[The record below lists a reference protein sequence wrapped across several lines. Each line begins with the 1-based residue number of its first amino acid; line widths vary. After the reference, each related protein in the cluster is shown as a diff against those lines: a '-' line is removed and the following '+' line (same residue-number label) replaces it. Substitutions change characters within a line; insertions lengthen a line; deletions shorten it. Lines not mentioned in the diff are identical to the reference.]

1 MWCLSNH
8 GWEVASSVDQLKGP
22 CPFLSKSLADYDLLP
37 EAARYFVAVALLER
51 AMNISDLLHAS
62 RDMYVLTE
70 KPNTKEGCSDRF
82 WSMRLEGL
90 HHDHIRLAVDQL
102 RSRWPRPIPK
112 HLARS
117 MKSVALQDSLA
128 RSLGAKSYCDWR
140 EVEQHKITE
149 LLSEHGMSVPSDL
162 IKWAY
167 SPRGGGFLT
176 ARQVADRL
184 FNSGLPLPKRIFTGV
199 GSCLFAPR
207 AYGRLDLDQLA
218 SCALWTDQQR
228 YAFCEQHE
236 DEILLRAEYMQ
247 DGCGLD
253 YLDMTGR
260 MLMLNA
266 VSEFIGCM
274 YNMMG
279 SNLMAPA
286 AGDPVMRSYNM
297 SEEDL
302 AFELQLLRLFRK
314 EIEGSDDGWV
324 DVLPVPGNSNLIFL
338 KGANGTFDWVIR
350 DQRDKEFSSN
360 PLYPFFKKDEVPK
373 AMDQSKLDGHLYF
386 AAGTWAEKL
395 EHDAESRHYAEGGTA
410 ANWPGYAKLI
420 QRELIASQG
429 YRFQRTETGAAS
441 DEFIPH
447 RLGESCLMVSPLVT
461 IADFFDFCS
470 RSDWGHTRQGKAQK
484 TRDKKIGDLGAI
496 NMESSDL
503 PVSVTWLDA
512 VAYCRD
518 YEQRAGLPVRL
529 LTIEDWQ
536 QVAPPPMDFS
546 HVSSVRSFVVKN
558 GEMPDDPIY
567 GQLGWG
573 IVGGD
578 GKLGGNSSHR
588 YRPDGSMHY
597 GPNLKWVD
605 NDEGVPF
612 LSVPGFGEWLSD
624 YQHGS
629 APIASVATGQSIVG
643 GSIERNLCPVHMTM
657 SYKGVKVGFRLCYVA
672 HLDA

>member
-1 MWCLSNH
+1 MNI
-8 GWEVASSVDQLKGP
+8 P
-22 CPFLSKSLADYDLLP
+22 DLL
-37 EAARYFVAVALLER
+37 R
-51 AMNISDLLHAS
+51 APREVH
-62 RDMYVLTE
+62 VLTE
-70 KPNTKEGCSDRF
+70 KPNTEVGGSDRF

-90 HHDHIRLAVDQL
+90 HYDHIRAAVDEL
-102 RSRWPRPIPK
+102 RSRWSRPIPK
-112 HLARS
+112 QIARS
-117 MKSVALQDSLA
+117 VKSVALQDALA
-128 RSLGAKSYCDWR
+128 RTLGARSYSHWR
-140 EVEQHKITE
+140 EVEQPKIADF
-149 LLSEHGMSVPSDL
+149 LHEHGMSVPTDL
-162 IKWAY
+162 IKWPY
-167 SPRGGGFLT
+167 SPRVVGSLT

-184 FNSGLPLPKRIFTGV
+184 FNSGLPLPKRLFTGV

-207 AYGRLDLDQLA
+207 AYGRLDFDQA
-218 SCALWTDQQR
+218 AGYEFWTDQQR

-279 SNLMAPA
+279 SNLIEPA
-286 AGDPVMRSYNM
+286 LGEPVMRSYNM
-297 SEEDL
+297 SAEDK
-302 AFELQLLRLFRK
+302 AFELQLFRLFRK

-324 DVLPVPGNSNLIFL
+324 EVLPVPGNANLIFL
-338 KGANGTFDWVIR
+338 KGANGAFDWVVR
-350 DQRDKEFSSN
+350 DQRDKAFTSN
-360 PLYPFFKKDEVPK
+360 PLYPFFDKGEVPR

-386 AAGTWAEKL
+386 ATGTWAEKL
-395 EHDAESRHYAEGGTA
+395 EHDAESRHYVEGGTA

-420 QRELIASQG
+420 QRELIASLG
-429 YRFQRTETGAAS
+429 YRSPRPATGAVS
-441 DEFIPH
+441 DHFIPH
-447 RLGESCLMVSPLVT
+447 RLGESCLMVSSLVT

-470 RSDWGHTRQGKAQK
+470 RTNWGQIRQEKACK
-484 TRDKKIGDLGAI
+484 TIDKRIDDLGAI
-496 NMESSDL
+496 NMDPSDL

-518 YEQRAGLPVRL
+518 YEARTGLPVRL
-529 LTIEDWQ
+529 MTIDEWRQ
-536 QVAPPPMDFS
+536 LAPPPMDFS
-546 HVSSVRSFVVKN
+546 HVRSSRLLIVKK

-567 GQLGWG
+567 EQLGWG

-578 GKLGGNSSHR
+578 GKLGGNSAHR
-588 YRPDGSMHY
+588 HQADGSMRY

-605 NDEGVPF
+605 NDAGLAFV
-612 LSVPGFGEWLSD
+612 SAPGFGEWLSD
-624 YQHGS
+624 YRHGS
-629 APIASVATGQSIVG
+629 APTACVATGRSVAG
-643 GSIERNLCPVHMTM
+643 GTIERDLCPVRMTM

>member
-1 MWCLSNH
+1 
-8 GWEVASSVDQLKGP
+8 
-22 CPFLSKSLADYDLLP
+22 
-37 EAARYFVAVALLER
+37 
-51 AMNISDLLHAS
+51 MNISDLLHAS
-62 RDMYVLTE
+62 RDVYVLTE
-70 KPNTKEGCSDRF
+70 KPTTDEGGADRF

-90 HHDHIRLAVDQL
+90 HHDHICRAVAEL
-102 RSRWPRPIPK
+102 RKRRRCPIPK
-112 HLARS
+112 QVERTT
-117 MKSVALQDSLA
+117 KSVALQDSLA
-128 RSLGAKSYCDWR
+128 RALGAKSYSDWR
-140 EVEQHKITE
+140 EIEQQKVAD
-149 LLSEHGMSVPSDL
+149 LLSEHGMSVPADL
-162 IKWAY
+162 IKWSY
-167 SPRGGGFLT
+167 SPGLASALT

-184 FNSGLPLPKRIFTGV
+184 FNSDLPLPKQIFTGV
-199 GSCLFAPR
+199 GSLLFAPSG
-207 AYGRLDLDQLA
+207 YGRVDLNYVA
-218 SCALWTDQQR
+218 GCTFWTDQDR
-228 YAFCEQHE
+228 YAFCEEHA
-236 DEILLRAEYMQ
+236 DKILLRAEHMR
-247 DGCGLD
+247 GGNGPA

-266 VSEFIGCM
+266 VSEFVGCM

-279 SNLMAPA
+279 SNLMMPA
-286 AGDPVMRSYNM
+286 AGDSVMRSYNM

-350 DQRDKEFSSN
+350 DQRDTEFSSN
-360 PLYPFFKKDEVPK
+360 PLYPFFNKDEVPK

-386 AAGTWAEKL
+386 ATGTWAEKL
-395 EHDAESRHYAEGGTA
+395 EHDAESRHYAEGGTV

-429 YRFQRTETGAAS
+429 YRFPRTKTGGVS

-470 RSDWGHTRQGKAQK
+470 RSDWAHTRQEKAQK
-484 TRDKKIGDLGAI
+484 TRDKEIGDLGAI
-496 NMESSDL
+496 NMDSSHL

-512 VAYCRD
+512 VAYCRE
-518 YEQRAGLPVRL
+518 YEQRTGLSVRL
-529 LTIEDWQ
+529 LTTEEWQ

-567 GQLGWG
+567 EQLGWG

-578 GKLGGNSSHR
+578 GKLGGNSSHQ

-597 GPNLKWVD
+597 GPNLKWVE
-605 NDEGVPF
+605 NDEGAPF

-624 YQHGS
+624 YQHGA

>member
-1 MWCLSNH
+1 
-8 GWEVASSVDQLKGP
+8 
-22 CPFLSKSLADYDLLP
+22 
-37 EAARYFVAVALLER
+37 
-51 AMNISDLLHAS
+51 MNMSDLLRAS
-62 RDMYVLTE
+62 RDIHVLSE
-70 KPNTKEGCSDRF
+70 RPNTEDGSSERF
-82 WSMRLEGL
+82 WSMQLEGL
-90 HHDHIRLAVDQL
+90 HHDHICKAVAKL
-102 RSRWPRPIPK
+102 RRDRRRPISK
-112 HLARS
+112 QIERS
-117 MKSVALQDSLA
+117 TKSVALQDSLA
-128 RSLGAKSYCDWR
+128 RTLGAQSYSHWR
-140 EVEQHKITE
+140 EVEQPKIADF
-149 LLSEHGMSVPSDL
+149 LSEHGLSVPTDL
-162 IKWAY
+162 IEWPY
-167 SPRGGGFLT
+167 PPRMVGSLT

-184 FNSGLPLPKRIFTGV
+184 FNSSLPLPKRIFTGV

-207 AYGRLDLDQLA
+207 AYGRQDFDQA
-218 SCALWTDQQR
+218 AGCTYWSDQQR

-279 SNLMAPA
+279 SNLMEPA
-286 AGDPVMRSYNM
+286 AGEPVMRSYNM
-297 SEEDL
+297 SAEDL
-302 AFELQLLRLFRK
+302 AFELQLFRLFRK

-324 DVLPVPGNSNLIFL
+324 EVLPVPGNANLIFL
-338 KGANGTFDWVIR
+338 KGAHGAFDWVVR
-350 DQRDKEFSSN
+350 DQRDKAFSSN
-360 PLYPFFKKDEVPK
+360 PLYPFFSKDEVPK
-373 AMDQSKLDGHLYF
+373 SMDQSKLDGHLYF
-386 AAGTWAEKL
+386 TTGTWTEKL

-429 YRFQRTETGAAS
+429 YRSPRPATGAVS
-441 DEFIPH
+441 DHFIPH

-461 IADFFDFCS
+461 IADFFEFCS
-470 RSDWGHTRQGKAQK
+470 RTDWGQLRQEKARK
-484 TRDKKIGDLGAI
+484 TSDKRIDDLGPI
-496 NMESSDL
+496 NMESREL
-503 PVSVTWLDA
+503 PVSLTWLDA
-512 VAYCRD
+512 LAYCRD
-518 YEQRAGLPVRL
+518 YERRTGLPVRL
-529 LTIEDWQ
+529 LSVEEWQ
-536 QVAPPPMDFS
+536 QIAPSPMDFS
-546 HVSSVRSFVVKN
+546 HVRSSRLLTVKK

-567 GQLGWG
+567 EQLGWG

-578 GKLGGNSSHR
+578 GKLAGNSSHR

-605 NDEGVPF
+605 NDAGLVF

-624 YQHGS
+624 YRHGS
-629 APIASVATGQSIVG
+629 APAACVATGQSVVG
-643 GSIERNLCPVHMTM
+643 GSIERNRCPVRMTM

>member
-1 MWCLSNH
+1 
-8 GWEVASSVDQLKGP
+8 
-22 CPFLSKSLADYDLLP
+22 
-37 EAARYFVAVALLER
+37 
-51 AMNISDLLHAS
+51 MNMSDLLRVS
-62 RDMYVLTE
+62 RDIHVLTE
-70 KPNTKEGCSDRF
+70 KPNTAAGGAERF
-82 WSMRLEGL
+82 WSMHLEGL
-90 HHDHIRLAVDQL
+90 HHTHICDAVAKL
-102 RSRWPRPIPK
+102 RKDRPRPISK
-112 HLARS
+112 QVERS
-117 MKSVALQDSLA
+117 TKSVALQDSLA
-128 RSLGAKSYCDWR
+128 RTLGGQSYSHWR
-140 EVEQHKITE
+140 EIEQPKIADF
-149 LLSEHGMSVPSDL
+149 LSEHGMSVPCDL
-162 IKWAY
+162 IGWPY
-167 SPRGGGFLT
+167 SPRMVGSLT

-207 AYGRLDLDQLA
+207 AYGRHDLDEVA
-218 SCALWTDQQR
+218 GCTYWSDQQR

-236 DEILLRAEYMQ
+236 DKILLRAEYMQ

-279 SNLMAPA
+279 SNLMDPA
-286 AGDPVMRSYNM
+286 VGEPVMRSYNM
-297 SEEDL
+297 SAEDL
-302 AFELQLLRLFRK
+302 AFELQLFRLFRK

-324 DVLPVPGNSNLIFL
+324 EVLPVPGNANLIFL
-338 KGANGTFDWVIR
+338 KGAHGAFDWVVR
-350 DQRDKEFSSN
+350 DQRDKAFSSN
-360 PLYPFFKKDEVPK
+360 PLHPFFDKNEVPK

-386 AAGTWAEKL
+386 ATGTWPEKL

-429 YRFQRTETGAAS
+429 YRSPRPITGAVS
-441 DEFIPH
+441 DHFIPH

-461 IADFFDFCS
+461 IADFFEFCS
-470 RSDWGHTRQGKAQK
+470 RTDWGQVRQEKARK
-484 TRDKKIGDLGAI
+484 TSDKRIDDLGPI
-496 NMESSDL
+496 NMESREL
-503 PVSVTWLDA
+503 PVSLTWLDA
-512 VAYCRD
+512 LAYCRD
-518 YEQRAGLPVRL
+518 YERRTGLPVRL
-529 LTIEDWQ
+529 MGVEEWQ
-536 QVAPPPMDFS
+536 QIAPPPMDFS
-546 HVSSVRSFVVKN
+546 HVRSSRLLTVKKA
-558 GEMPDDPIY
+558 EMPDDPIY
-567 GQLGWG
+567 EQLGWG

-605 NDEGVPF
+605 NDAGLAF

-624 YQHGS
+624 YRHGS
-629 APIASVATGQSIVG
+629 APAACVATGQSIIG
-643 GSIERNLCPVHMTM
+643 GSIERALCPVRMTM